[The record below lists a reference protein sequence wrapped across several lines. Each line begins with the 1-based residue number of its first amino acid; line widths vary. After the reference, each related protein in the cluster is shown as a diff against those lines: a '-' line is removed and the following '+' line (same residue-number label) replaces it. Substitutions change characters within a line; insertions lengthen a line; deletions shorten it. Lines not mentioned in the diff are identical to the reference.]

1 MKGIRI
7 QGGMPLQG
15 KVRIQG
21 SKNAALPIL
30 AATLLT
36 KKYHIFRIAR
46 GSRMCIG
53 SYICYGNWDVW
64 YTGRRM
70 GSGYSREAEMT

>member
-36 KKYHIFRIAR
+36 NEVRTSVA
-46 GSRMCIG
+46 GTGM
-53 SYICYGNWDVW
+53 YGTLAGEWDPG
-64 YTGRRM
+64 TAGRQR
-70 GSGYSREAEMT
+70 

>member
-1 MKGIRI
+1 MDSIHI

-36 KKYHIFRIAR
+36 GESSFLENCPRIADVYAMLGLLR
-46 GSRMCIG
+46 GPV
-53 SYICYGNWDVW
+53 SY
-64 YTGRRM
+64 THL
-70 GSGYSREAEMT
+70 TLPTT

>member
-36 KKYHIFRIAR
+36 NSELPEDR
-46 GSRMCIG
+46 GCASVRTSVTGTGM
-53 SYICYGNWDVW
+53 YGTLAGEWDPG
-64 YTGRRM
+64 TAGRQR
-70 GSGYSREAEMT
+70 